1 MKVRKIAVLRAN
13 AVGDFIFAL
22 PALEAVRAAYPSAEI
37 VLLGL
42 RWHRVFLEGRPSPID
57 RVIEVPASRGIN
69 EVTGKAE
76 DPNDLNDFFQRM
88 AAERFD
94 IALQLHGGGRF
105 SNPFVLRLKAGLTA
119 GLRAPDAVPL
129 DRWVPYVYYQP
140 EILRYLEVVSLVGA
154 TAQSIMPRV
163 AVMAKDF
170 DEAAAVVPGDLQS
183 VVVLNPGAGDGRRR
197 WPPSHF
203 AELGDRLSSE
213 GLTIVVHGSEK
224 DRSQVE
230 GVAEAMTKTPVVAC
244 GNLSLGGL
252 TGLLSRARLLVSNDT
267 GPLHL
272 AAAVGTPTLGIY
284 WCGNLINAGPVAR
297 SLHRPV
303 ISWRLNCPECGR
315 DCATNGCDHH
325 CSFVADIPV
334 EEVFAAA
341 KELLAFNRPQPWI

>member
-1 MKVRKIAVLRAN
+1 MEVRKIAVLRAN

-22 PALEAVRAAYPSAEI
+22 PALEALRAAYPSAEI

-76 DPNDLNDFFQRM
+76 DPKDLDAFFQRM

-94 IALQLHGGGRF
+94 IALQLHGGGRY

-119 GLRAPDAVPL
+119 GLKAPDAIPL

-140 EILRYLEVVSLVGA
+140 EILRYLEAVSLVGA

-163 AVMAKDF
+163 AVTAKDF
-170 DEAAAVVPGDLQS
+170 AEAAAAVPRDLHS

-203 AELGDRLSSE
+203 AELGDRLSSQ
-213 GLTIVVHGSEK
+213 GLTVVVHGSEK

-230 GVAEAMTKTPVVAC
+230 SVAEGMTRTPLVAC

-252 TGLLSRARLLVSNDT
+252 AGLLSQARLLVSNDS

-272 AAAVGTPTLGIY
+272 AAAVGAPTLGIY

-303 ISWRLNCPECGR
+303 ISWRLNCPQCGR
-315 DCATNGCDHH
+315 DCATNSCDHH
-325 CSFVADIPV
+325 CSFVADISV